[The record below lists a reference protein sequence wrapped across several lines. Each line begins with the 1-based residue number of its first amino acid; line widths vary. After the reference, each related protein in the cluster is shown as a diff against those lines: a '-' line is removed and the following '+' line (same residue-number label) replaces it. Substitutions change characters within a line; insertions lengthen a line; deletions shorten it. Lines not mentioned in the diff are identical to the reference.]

1 MTQEHTAHT
10 DHRRSYYAV
19 LSCLLVLTALT
30 VYSASVDLSYVFKSM
45 NIVVAMVIA
54 SIKATLVGLYFMHL
68 KYDRR
73 LNKLVYASSFL
84 FLAIFILITASDVF
98 FRPPGQMI
106 MPQTNITEG
115 H

>member
-73 LNKLVYASSFL
+73 LNKLVFASSFL

-98 FRPPGQMI
+98 F
-106 MPQTNITEG
+106 
-115 H
+115 